1 MCCIRDVTNLQFN
14 KSIVLPESF
23 LHDSIMCGIVAD
35 IDWDG
40 INEIILGTYGKRLL
54 IYKCRTTGPGVC
66 MCSKSENSRLCYC
79 VCVHAC
85 VCVCVCIQTRCLHT
99 LMLILFIE
107 DTNTFDLIWTRQFAY
122 PLHCLLYEDI
132 TRDGLKELVALST
145 AGVHVLQV

>member
-1 MCCIRDVTNLQFN
+1 MQFS

-40 INEIILGTYGKRLL
+40 TNEIVLGPYGKRLL
-54 IYKCRTTGPGVC
+54 IYKHRTTGSLG
-66 MCSKSENSRLCYC
+66 MIM
-79 VCVHAC
+79 
-85 VCVCVCIQTRCLHT
+85 CVCIHALD
-99 LMLILFIE
+99 LFIE
-107 DTNTFDLIWTRQFAY
+107 DIGTFDLIWTRQFAY

-132 TRDGLKELVALST
+132 TKDGLKEMVALST